1 MTTKNAK
8 PLNRRNFFA
17 GAAALAGSAVILA
30 KTPVGQQ
37 VISAV
42 EDSLTSPKKTGYQLT
57 EHIQKYYK
65 TTLV

>member
-17 GAAALAGSAVILA
+17 GTAALAGGAVILA